1 MLNFLVRRFTYM
13 LIIALFISFISF
25 IIVELP
31 RGTFLDVRLE
41 QLRQQGGDIAEDQV
55 KAIIKRYGL
64 DDPFYVRYW
73 KWISG
78 FVRGDFGL
86 SFALDLPVSEV
97 IWSRL
102 GFTIGMTLFST
113 LFSWGLSIPLGV
125 YSATHRYTFWDYVL
139 AVFQFVGIAIPSFL
153 LALVLVL
160 FAIRVIKQ
168 DHVIGLFS
176 DEFANAPWSWGR
188 FVDMLKHMW
197 IPITIMA
204 FTGTAW
210 LTRVMRGNLLDILNM
225 QYVQTARAKGLTE
238 RVVIWKHAVR
248 NAIHPLVMALGG
260 LLPAMIS
267 GGVVIER
274 VLNLPST
281 GPLMFQSMMNQDIY
295 LAVTFLTMLCLAIIL
310 GNFFAD
316 LLLAWVDPRIRL
328 E

>member
-1 MLNFLVRRFTYM
+1 MLNFLIRRVTYM
-13 LIIALFISFISF
+13 AIIVLFISFISF

-31 RGTFLDVRLE
+31 QGTYLDVELE
-41 QLRQQGGDIAEDQV
+41 RLRQQGGDISQDQID
-55 KAIIKRYGL
+55 AIIKRYGL

-73 KWISG
+73 KWITG
-78 FVRGDFGL
+78 FLRGDFGQ
-86 SFALDLPVSEV
+86 SFALKLPVGEL

-113 LFSWGLSIPLGV
+113 IVGWGLSIPLGV
-125 YSATHRYTFWDYVL
+125 YSATHRYTLPDYVISI
-139 AVFQFVGIAIPSFL
+139 FQFIGVAIPAFL

-160 FAIRVIKQ
+160 FAIRVIQ
-168 DHVIGLFS
+168 QEHVIGLFS
-176 DEFANAPWSWGR
+176 DEYAKADWSWGK
-188 FVDMLKHMW
+188 FVDMLKHLW
-197 IPITIMA
+197 IPVTILV

-238 RVVIWKHAVR
+238 NVVIWKHAVR

-274 VLNLPST
+274 VLNLPSS
-281 GPLMFQSMMNQDIY
+281 GPLMFQAMMNQDVY
-295 LAVTFLTMLCLAIIL
+295 LAVTFLTLLSLAIVL

>member
-139 AVFQFVGIAIPSFL
+139 AAFQFVGIAIPSFL

>member
-1 MLNFLVRRFTYM
+1 MLNFLIRRFTYM
-13 LIIALFISFISF
+13 LIIVLFISFISF

-31 RGTFLDVRLE
+31 KGTFLDVRLQ

-55 KAIIKRYGL
+55 KAIIRRYGL

-102 GFTIGMTLFST
+102 GFTLGMTLFST
-113 LFSWGLSIPLGV
+113 FFSWGLSIPLGV

-139 AVFQFVGIAIPSFL
+139 AAFQFVGIAIPSFL

-176 DEFANAPWSWGR
+176 DEFANAPWSWAR
-188 FVDMLKHMW
+188 FVDMMKHMW

>member
-1 MLNFLVRRFTYM
+1 M
-13 LIIALFISFISF
+13 LIIVLFISFISF

-31 RGTFLDVRLE
+31 QGTYLDVELE
-41 QLRQQGGDIAEDQV
+41 RLRQQGGDISQDQIE
-55 KAIIKRYGL
+55 AIIRRYGL
-64 DDPFYVRYW
+64 NDPFYVRYW

-78 FVRGDFGL
+78 FVQGDFGL
-86 SFALDLPVSEV
+86 SFALKLPVAEL

-102 GFTIGMTLFST
+102 GFTVGMALFSS
-113 LFSWGLSIPLGV
+113 LLSWGLSIPLGV
-125 YSATHRYTFWDYVL
+125 YSATHRYTLPDYIIS
-139 AVFQFVGIAIPSFL
+139 VFQFIGIAIPAFL

-160 FAIRVIKQ
+160 FAIRVIQ
-168 DHVIGLFS
+168 QEHVIGLFS
-176 DEFANAPWSWGR
+176 DEFAKADWGWGK
-188 FVDMLKHMW
+188 FVDMLKHLW
-197 IPITIMA
+197 IPVTILI

-238 RVVIWKHAVR
+238 QVVIWKHAVR

-260 LLPAMIS
+260 LLPAMIG

-274 VLNLPST
+274 VLNLPSS
-281 GPLMFQSMMNQDIY
+281 GPLMFQSMMNQDVY
-295 LAVTFLTMLCLAIIL
+295 LAVTFLTMLSLAIIL

>member
-1 MLNFLVRRFTYM
+1 MLNFLIRRFTYM
-13 LIIALFISFISF
+13 LITVVFISFISF

-31 RGTFLDVRLE
+31 QGTFLDVRLA
-41 QLRQQGGDIAEDQV
+41 QLRQQGGDIAEAQV

-64 DDPFYVRYW
+64 DDSFHVRYW

-78 FVRGDFGL
+78 FVVGDFGL
-86 SFALDLPVSEV
+86 SFALDLPVAEV

-102 GFTIGMTLFST
+102 GFTFGMSLFSI

-125 YSATHRYTFWDYVL
+125 YSATHRYTLPDYVL
-139 AVFQFVGIAIPSFL
+139 SVFQFVGLAIPGFL

-176 DEFANAPWSWGR
+176 DEYARAAWSWGK
-188 FVDMLKHMW
+188 FVDMLKHLW
-197 IPITIMA
+197 IPVAILTL
-204 FTGTAW
+204 TSTAW

-225 QYVQTARAKGLTE
+225 QYIQTARAKGLAE
-238 RVVIWKHAVR
+238 NVVIWKHAVR
-248 NAIHPLVMALGG
+248 NAMHPLVMAMGG

-267 GGVVIER
+267 GGTIIER

-281 GPLMFQSMMNQDIY
+281 GPLMFQSFMNQDVY
-295 LAVTFLTMLCLAIIL
+295 LAVTLLTMLSLAIVL

>member
-1 MLNFLVRRFTYM
+1 MLNFLIRRLGYV
-13 LIIALFISFISF
+13 LITVIFISFISF

-31 RGTFLDVRLE
+31 KGTFLDVRLQ
-41 QLRQQGGDIAEDQV
+41 QLRMQGGSIAQDQIEE
-55 KAIIKRYGL
+55 IIRRYGL
-64 DDPFYVRYW
+64 DDPFHMRYW

-78 FVRGDFGL
+78 FVQGDFGL
-86 SFALDLPVSEV
+86 SFAYDKPVSEL

-102 GFTIGMTLFST
+102 GFTLGMSLFSIA
-113 LFSWGLSIPLGV
+113 FSWGLSIPLGV

-139 AVFQFVGIAIPSFL
+139 SVFQFVGVAIPAFL

-160 FAIRVIKQ
+160 FAIRVIRQ

-176 DEFANAPWSWGR
+176 ARYQNAPWTWAR
-188 FVDMLKHMW
+188 VVDMLKHLW
-197 IPITIMA
+197 IPVTIL
-204 FTGTAW
+204 TLTSTAW
-210 LTRVMRGNLLDILNM
+210 LTRVMRGNLLDILNA
-225 QYVQTARAKGLTE
+225 QYIQTARAKGLSE
-238 RVVIWKHAVR
+238 GVVIWKHAVR
-248 NAIHPLVMALGG
+248 NAMHPLVMAMGG

-267 GGVVIER
+267 GGTIVEL

-295 LAVTFLTMLCLAIIL
+295 LAVTFLTMLSLAVVI
-310 GNFFAD
+310 GNLLAD

>member
-1 MLNFLVRRFTYM
+1 MLNFLIRRLTYM
-13 LIIALFISFISF
+13 LITVLFISFISF

-31 RGTFLDVRLE
+31 QGTFLDVRLE
-41 QLRQQGGDIAEDQV
+41 QLRMQGGDIAQDQIE
-55 KAIIKRYGL
+55 AIIKRYGL
-64 DDPFYVRYW
+64 NDPFYVRYW

-78 FVRGDFGL
+78 FTQGDFGL

-102 GFTIGMTLFST
+102 GFTLGMSLLSIV
-113 LFSWGLSIPLGV
+113 LSWGLSIPLGV

-139 AVFQFVGIAIPSFL
+139 SIFQFVGVAIPSFL

-160 FAIRVIKQ
+160 FAVRVIQ
-168 DHVIGLFS
+168 QEHVIGLFS
-176 DEFANAPWSWGR
+176 DEYARAPWSWGK
-188 FVDMLKHMW
+188 FVDLLKHLW
-197 IPITIMA
+197 IPVTIL
-204 FTGTAW
+204 TLTSTAW

-225 QYVQTARAKGLTE
+225 QYIQTARAKGLSE

-248 NAIHPLVMALGG
+248 NSLHPLVMAMGG
-260 LLPAMIS
+260 LLPFMIS
-267 GGVVIER
+267 GGTIVER

-281 GPLMFQSMMNQDIY
+281 GPLMFQSFMNQDIY
-295 LAVTFLTMLCLAIIL
+295 LAVTFLTMISLAIVV
-310 GNFFAD
+310 GNFVAD

>member
-1 MLNFLVRRFTYM
+1 MLNFLIRRFTYM
-13 LIIALFISFISF
+13 LIIVLFISFISF

-31 RGTFLDVRLE
+31 RGTFLDVRLQ

-78 FVRGDFGL
+78 FVVGDFGL

-102 GFTIGMTLFST
+102 GFTLGMTLFST
-113 LFSWGLSIPLGV
+113 FFSWGLSIPLGV

-176 DEFANAPWSWGR
+176 DEFANAPWSWAR
-188 FVDMLKHMW
+188 FVDMMKHMW

>member
-1 MLNFLVRRFTYM
+1 MLNYIIRRVTYM
-13 LIIALFISFISF
+13 IVTVVFISFISF

-31 RGTFLDVRLE
+31 QGTFLDVKLQ
-41 QLRQQGGDIAEDQV
+41 QLRMQGGTTTQDQIEE
-55 KAIIKRYGL
+55 IIKRYGL
-64 DDPFYVRYW
+64 NDPFHVRYV
-73 KWISG
+73 KWITG
-78 FVRGDFGL
+78 FVQGDFGL
-86 SFALDLPVSEV
+86 SFAYDKPVGEL

-102 GFTIGMTLFST
+102 GFTFGMALFSIV
-113 LFSWGLSIPLGV
+113 FSWGLSIPLGV

-139 AVFQFVGIAIPSFL
+139 SVFQFVGIAIPSFL

-160 FAIRVIKQ
+160 FAIRVIRQ
-168 DHVIGLFS
+168 EHVIGLFS
-176 DEFANAPWSWGR
+176 DEFQNAPWSWAR
-188 FVDMLKHMW
+188 VVDMLKHLW
-197 IPITIMA
+197 IPVIVMTL
-204 FTGTAW
+204 TSTAW

-225 QYVQTARAKGLTE
+225 QYIQTARSKGLSE

-248 NAIHPLVMALGG
+248 NAVHPLVMALGG

-274 VLNLPST
+274 VLNLPSS
-281 GPLMFQSMMNQDIY
+281 GPLMFQSMMNQDVY
-295 LAVTFLTMLCLAIIL
+295 LAVTFLTLLSLAIVL